1 MVSDRVERQRR
12 VLTALLLADHP
23 APCERERTTGDDP
36 TANLLDG
43 NLNTRYSSGTGQAP
57 GMWIEVDMGATQ
69 TFNKVVL
76 DSGSTKGDY
85 SANSDVYVSND
96 GTNWTE
102 VAQAISNGP
111 VVVVSFPTQ
120 TARYIKVLNQ
130 SSSGSWWSI
139 EEFYV
144 VND

>member
-1 MVSDRVERQRR
+1 M
-12 VLTALLLADHP
+12 
-23 APCERERTTGDDP
+23 
-36 TANLLDG
+36 LDG
-43 NLNTRYSSGTGQAP
+43 NTNTRYSSGAGLAP

-69 TFNKVVL
+69 TFDQVVL

-96 GTNWTE
+96 GTNWTQ
-102 VAQAISNGP
+102 VATAIATGP

-120 TARYIKVLNQ
+120 TARYIKVVNQ

-139 EEFYV
+139 EEINV